1 MCPRGHLLH
10 LVGWRGD
17 AEVATAFTAAPLIGT
32 ALALEVQAIASPAAM
47 VRKKS
52 VLRMNVSPEVHETNG
67 APFQFHVRSAATEK
81 GRAPLADRRRPSRW
95 TVLSNA
101 DGVTCQWT
109 ERARDAADPTLQ
121 PTVGH

>member
-17 AEVATAFTAAPLIGT
+17 AEVATAFTAAPSIGT

-52 VLRMNVSPEVHETNG
+52 VLRMNVSPEVRETNG

-81 GRAPLADRRRPSRW
+81 GRAPLTDRRRPSRW

-109 ERARDAADPTLQ
+109 ERGQRC
-121 PTVGH
+121 G

>member
-1 MCPRGHLLH
+1 VCPRGHLLH

-17 AEVATAFTAAPLIGT
+17 AEVATASTAAPSIGT

-47 VRKKS
+47 LRKKS

-81 GRAPLADRRRPSRW
+81 GRAPLADRRRRRCSVSISPGSIP
-95 TVLSNA
+95 
-101 DGVTCQWT
+101 
-109 ERARDAADPTLQ
+109 ARRLGAKAAAL
-121 PTVGH
+121 V

>member
-1 MCPRGHLLH
+1 METSDNCKGRLRIHGSISCAPAAILLH

-67 APFQFHVRSAATEK
+67 APFQFHLRSAATEK
-81 GRAPLADRRRPSRW
+81 GRAPLADRRRPKW
-95 TVLSNA
+95 L
-101 DGVTCQWT
+101 DGSVK
-109 ERARDAADPTLQ
+109 R
-121 PTVGH
+121 

>member
-1 MCPRGHLLH
+1 MCPHHPHLLYLLH
-10 LVGWRGD
+10 RAGWSGD
-17 AEVATAFTAAPLIGT
+17 AVAATSFTTAALIGT

-81 GRAPLADRRRPSRW
+81 GRAPVADRRRRRC
-95 TVLSNA
+95 L
-101 DGVTCQWT
+101 GV
-109 ERARDAADPTLQ
+109 D
-121 PTVGH
+121 

>member
-1 MCPRGHLLH
+1 VCPRGHLLH

-81 GRAPLADRRRPSRW
+81 GRAPLADRRRSKW
-95 TVLSNA
+95 L
-101 DGVTCQWT
+101 DGSVK
-109 ERARDAADPTLQ
+109 R
-121 PTVGH
+121 

>member
-1 MCPRGHLLH
+1 METSDNCKGRLRIHGSIRLPPRPSSH

-17 AEVATAFTAAPLIGT
+17 AEIATAFTAAPLIGM

-81 GRAPLADRRRPSRW
+81 GRAPLADRRRPKW
-95 TVLSNA
+95 L
-101 DGVTCQWT
+101 DGSVK
-109 ERARDAADPTLQ
+109 R
-121 PTVGH
+121 

>member
-81 GRAPLADRRRPSRW
+81 GRAPLADRRRPKWLDDSVKR
-95 TVLSNA
+95 
-101 DGVTCQWT
+101 
-109 ERARDAADPTLQ
+109 
-121 PTVGH
+121 

>member
-1 MCPRGHLLH
+1 VCPRGHLLH

-17 AEVATAFTAAPLIGT
+17 AEVATAFTAAPLIET

-47 VRKKS
+47 GRKEGRRW
-52 VLRMNVSPEVHETNG
+52 LTDG
-67 APFQFHVRSAATEK
+67 ALS
-81 GRAPLADRRRPSRW
+81 GW
-95 TVLSNA
+95 TVLSNV
-101 DGVTCQWT
+101 DGVTCLWT